1 MMILKKAQRI
11 IEVVVNGN
19 PGNGRM
25 RRSVIAG
32 LALAGSTTAALAAD
46 PAAGEKIFKAQ
57 CGICHTVVAGENR
70 IGPTL
75 FGVVHRPAGSVTG
88 FNYTADHKKLGI
100 TWDAATLDKYLTNPR
115 AMVPDTSMVYA
126 GLKDDAERADLVAY
140 LGTLH

>member
-1 MMILKKAQRI
+1 VIKMQKAQRI
-11 IEVVVNGN
+11 IDVVVKASSW
-19 PGNGRM
+19 NGRM
-25 RRSVIAG
+25 RRTVIAG
-32 LALAGSTTAALAAD
+32 LLLTGSTTAAL
-46 PAAGEKIFKAQ
+46 AAGEKIFKAQ

-75 FGVVHRPAGSVTG
+75 FGVVGRLAGSVPG
-88 FNYTADHKKLGI
+88 FSYTADHKKLGV

-126 GLKDDAERADLVAY
+126 GLKDDTERADLVAY